1 MWKLKAQI
9 KQAGSL
15 ILHVIMLPLLLIGV
29 FAMERMYRKID
40 PDILF

>member
-15 ILHVIMLPLLLIGV
+15 ILWVITLPLLLIGV
-29 FAMERMYRKID
+29 CIMERMYRKID